1 MREEASRQNDVVTV
15 RLAKELNWEEIERAF
30 NSPHIDIGQSSIIGT
45 RNYQQDALAVYR
57 YSNEI
62 LLAVVCDGM
71 GGLNGGEIASNTAV
85 NMLIQDFNRVS
96 NFEDVPGFFSEE
108 VVRLDDCI
116 ANLEDEYGNSLG
128 GGCTIVALAIK
139 DNKAYMLTA
148 GDSRIYLIRGNS
160 ICALNRDHN
169 FRLQLDA
176 MLKAGRI
183 TEMEYEMQENQA
195 EALISFLGVGNISLY
210 DINPEPIILQ
220 ENDLFILCSDGLYKR
235 LSNEQIMDIVMDNH
249 NSMQVIA
256 ERLNEVVM
264 QLTCVNQDNTSVI
277 LLRYGK

>member
-210 DINPEPIILQ
+210 DINPDPIILQ

>member
-210 DINPEPIILQ
+210 DINPEPIFLQ